1 MRFGHCTTYTYYKN
15 NCNYVEVIY
24 KQIIKIKIFNNYSL
38 LFYFFVSFILLIN
51 LNLKQYG
58 RN

>member
-15 NCNYVEVIY
+15 NYNYVDVS
-24 KQIIKIKIFNNYSL
+24 KKKIIKINISNDYSL
-38 LFYFFVSFILLIN
+38 LFHFFVSFILLIN
-51 LNLKQYG
+51 LNLKHYG